1 MGNAKW
7 NFASRVEEHDLS
19 TIPSMSELNIRD
31 MNTRDCRRKLYER
44 ALNAALENL
53 LSWERVARN
62 DGFVVDTVMGIH
74 DGDTHPIFSK
84 DGLHVTFV
92 KAYGVIVKDQRDG
105 NKLTP
110 DDLAETF
117 TGKKDIREVD

>member
-1 MGNAKW
+1 MKNAKW
-7 NFASRVEEHDLS
+7 NFASKVEKCDLS
-19 TIPSMSELNIRD
+19 SILKMSELNQ
-31 MNTRDCRRKLYER
+31 MNTRDRKRELYER
-44 ALNAALENL
+44 AINAALENL
-53 LSWERVARN
+53 LSWERAARA
-62 DGFVVDTVMGIH
+62 DGFVVDTVGIH

-92 KAYGVIVKDQRDG
+92 KAYGVVVKDQRDG
-105 NKLTP
+105 KKLTP